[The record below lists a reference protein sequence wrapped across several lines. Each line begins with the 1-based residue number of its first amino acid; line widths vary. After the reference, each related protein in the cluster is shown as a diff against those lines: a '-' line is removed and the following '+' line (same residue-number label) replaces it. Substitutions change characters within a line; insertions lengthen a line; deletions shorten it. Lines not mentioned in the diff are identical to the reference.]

1 MQEFPNEIRDSL
13 ACDFESI
20 KSVELKVHQ
29 ELIYENPPPNLVY
42 NIIDEHYIDDMNLHK
57 YYGAEYKDGD
67 KLYMRTEN
75 YQNGPKSAFVSFDD
89 INPDIQTSM
98 VVKRDFGR
106 EDQSDRVER
115 PVPILYWYVGKTPL
129 YQALD
134 KAEYGGKSKV
144 GDREAHAFIFKNVRW
159 FRTQDHVFYI
169 DAASRIPI
177 KVVAYSSAEDR
188 AADKPI
194 WIWTALKVEEI
205 QGRKIPVISEM
216 VTNEAP
222 GGPIST
228 TKKFEVL
235 SMKFGGV
242 YPASTFW
249 PQEEPGVSVVDAVTG
264 KLSSTPGV
272 NPARELRLAP
282 EGAGV
287 VAMQEPDMFAAASWV
302 SVGLGLA
309 VLLVAAAVL
318 WRRGRG
324 AV

>member
-1 MQEFPNEIRDSL
+1 MQEFLNEIRDSL
-13 ACDFESI
+13 AWDFESI

-89 INPDIQTSM
+89 IDPNIQTSI
-98 VVKRDFGR
+98 VIKRDFGR

-115 PVPILYWYVGKTPL
+115 PKPLLYWYVGRTPL
-129 YQALD
+129 HQAID

-144 GDREAHAFIFKNVRW
+144 GDREAHAFIFKNVKW

-169 DAASRIPI
+169 DAASHIPI
-177 KVVAYSSAEDR
+177 KVTAYSTAEDR
-188 AADKPI
+188 AADRPV
-194 WIWTALKVEEI
+194 WVWSAFKVEEI

-216 VTNEAP
+216 VDYDAP
-222 GGPIST
+222 GGPISST
-228 TKKFEVL
+228 LKCEVQSIKFNE
-235 SMKFGGV
+235 V

-249 PQEEPGVSVVDAVTG
+249 PKEQPGVSVLDALAG
-264 KLSSTPGV
+264 KISSTPGV
-272 NPARELRLAP
+272 NPARELHFS

-287 VAMQEPDMFAAASWV
+287 VATQGPDMVAAASWV
-302 SVGLGLA
+302 SVGLGLS
-309 VLLVAAAVL
+309 VLLVAGAVL
-318 WRRGRG
+318 WRRRG
-324 AV
+324 KPA